1 MQPPLSLCMIVKDEE
16 HNLPKCLD
24 SVRAL
29 SPEIVIADTGSTDRT
44 VEIARQYGARVFPF
58 SFERVDFAGGR
69 NQALAHATGR
79 WVLMLDADEVLEPA
93 GVPLVETVISGNENA
108 GYYFAR
114 RNHASDAEGFTTD
127 YAVRLFP
134 NRPDYRY
141 RGRVHET
148 VDAAILAGGGRLL
161 TSGIAI
167 DHNFVSSREARRR
180 KNLRYI
186 EILKEEIEANPADS
200 TRLDFLAAEFHQL
213 EMFAE
218 AALVAEEI
226 VRMRP
231 LDPAAHLNL
240 GIYRLV
246 YQSDPRRARASFEQ
260 ALRLRPGYPEALS
273 FLQTIDGLERAQPA
287 QADNA

>member
-1 MQPPLSLCMIVKDEE
+1 MRPPLSLCMIVKDEE
-16 HNLPKCLD
+16 RNLPKCLD

-29 SPEIVIADTGSTDRT
+29 APEIVIGDTGSADAT
-44 VEIARQYGARVFPF
+44 VEIARRYGARVLSV
-58 SFERVDFAGGR
+58 SFDRVDFATAR
-69 NQALAHATGR
+69 NRTLAQASGR
-79 WVLMLDADEVLEPA
+79 WILALDADESLDPA
-93 GVPLVETVISGNENA
+93 SVPLLEMLIAGNENA

-114 RNHASDAEGFTTD
+114 RNRASDVSGFTTD

-134 NRPDYRY
+134 NRPEYRY

-161 TSGIAI
+161 TSGVAI
-167 DHNFVSSREARRR
+167 DHNFISDREARRR

-186 EILKEEIEANPADS
+186 EILKEEIQADPADS
-200 TRLDFLAAEFHQL
+200 ARLDFLAAEFHQL

-218 AALVAEEI
+218 AALVAEKI

-231 LDPAAHLNL
+231 LDASAHLHL

-246 YQSDPRRARASFEQ
+246 YQSDPQRARTSFEQ

-273 FLQTIDGLERAQPA
+273 FLQTIEELERAQPA
-287 QADNA
+287 QADSA

>member
-16 HNLPKCLD
+16 RNLPKCLD
-24 SVRAL
+24 SVLAL
-29 SPEIVIADTGSTDRT
+29 GPEIVIADTGSTDRT
-44 VEIARQYGARVFPF
+44 IEIARQYGADIYPF
-58 SFERVDFAGGR
+58 SFERVDFAAAR
-69 NQALAHATGR
+69 NHTLAHATAR
-79 WVLMLDADEVLEPA
+79 WILILDADEVLAPA
-93 GVPLVETVISGNENA
+93 SVPLIQAVIADGENA

-161 TSGIAI
+161 TSGIVI
-167 DHNFVSSREARRR
+167 DHNFVSGRETRRR
-180 KNLRYI
+180 KNRRYI
-186 EILKEEIEANPADS
+186 EILKEEIEADPSDS

-213 EMFAE
+213 EMFSE

-226 VRMRP
+226 ARLRP
-231 LDPAAHLNL
+231 LDPMAHLNL

-246 YQSDPRRARASFEQ
+246 YQTDPKRARAHFEQ
-260 ALRLRPGYPEALS
+260 ALRLRPGYEEALS
-273 FLQTIDGLERAQPA
+273 FLRTIDELERAQPA
-287 QADNA
+287 RADNA

>member
-16 HNLPKCLD
+16 RNLPGCLD

-29 SPEIVIADTGSTDRT
+29 APEIVIADTGSTDGT
-44 VEIARQYGARVFPF
+44 VEIARQYGARIFPVTF
-58 SFERVDFAGGR
+58 DRVDFAAAR
-69 NQALAHATGR
+69 NQTLAQASGR
-79 WVLMLDADEVLEPA
+79 WILMFDADEALDPA
-93 GVPLVETVISGNENA
+93 SVPLMETLIAGNENA

-114 RNHASDAEGFTTD
+114 RNRASDAEGFTTD

-167 DHNFVSSREARRR
+167 DHNFISSREARRR

-186 EILKEEIEANPADS
+186 EILKEEIEADPADS
-200 TRLDFLAAEFHQL
+200 ARLDFLAAEFHQL

-226 VRMRP
+226 ARMRP
-231 LDPAAHLNL
+231 LDANAHLNL

-246 YQSDPRRARASFEQ
+246 YLSDPRRARASFEQ

-273 FLQTIDGLERAQPA
+273 FLQTIEELGRAQPA
-287 QADNA
+287 QADTA

>member
-1 MQPPLSLCMIVKDEE
+1 MQPPLSLCMMAKDEE
-16 HNLPKCLD
+16 RNLPKCLN

-44 VEIARQYGARVFPF
+44 VEIARQYGAQVFSF
-58 SFERVDFAGGR
+58 NFERVDFAAAR
-69 NQALAHATGR
+69 NQTLARASGP

-93 GVPLVETVISGNENA
+93 SVPLVQTVIAGNENA

-114 RNHASDAEGFTTD
+114 RNHASDSEGFTTD

-161 TSGIAI
+161 SSSIVI
-167 DHNFVSSREARRR
+167 DHNFISDRETRRR
-180 KNLRYI
+180 KNFRYI
-186 EILKEEIEANPADS
+186 EILKEEIEVDPADS
-200 TRLDFLAAEFHQL
+200 ARLDFLAAEFHQL
-213 EMFAE
+213 EMFTE

-226 VRMRP
+226 ARLRP
-231 LDPAAHLNL
+231 LDASAHLNL

-246 YQSDPRRARASFEQ
+246 YQSDSQRARASFDQ
-260 ALRLRPGYPEALS
+260 ALRLRPGYPEAVS
-273 FLQTIDGLERAQPA
+273 FLQTIDELGRSQTV

>member
-16 HNLPKCLD
+16 HSLPKCLD
-24 SVRAL
+24 SVL
-29 SPEIVIADTGSTDRT
+29 VLKPEIIIADTGSADRT
-44 VEIARQYGARVFPF
+44 IEIARQYGAHIFPF
-58 SFERVDFAGGR
+58 SFERVDFAAAR
-69 NQALAHATGR
+69 NRTLAHATGR
-79 WVLMLDADEVLEPA
+79 WILMLDADEALAPA
-93 GVPLVETVISGNENA
+93 SAPLVHAVITGDENA

-161 TSGIAI
+161 TSGIVI
-167 DHNFVSSREARRR
+167 DHNFVSSREIRRR
-180 KNLRYI
+180 KNHRYI
-186 EILKEEIEANPADS
+186 EILKEEIEADSSDS

-226 VRMRP
+226 ARLRP
-231 LDPAAHLNL
+231 LDPTSHLNL

-246 YQSDPRRARASFEQ
+246 YQSDPKRARAHFEQ
-260 ALRLRPGYPEALS
+260 ALRLRPGYAEALS
-273 FLQTIDGLERAQPA
+273 FLQTIDELERAQPA
-287 QADNA
+287 PADNA

>member
-16 HNLPKCLD
+16 RNLPKCLD

-29 SPEIVIADTGSTDRT
+29 KPEIVIADTGSTDRT
-44 VEIARQYGARVFPF
+44 IEIARQYGAQVFPF
-58 SFERVDFAGGR
+58 SFERVDFAAAR
-69 NQALAHATGR
+69 NHTLARATGR
-79 WVLMLDADEVLEPA
+79 WILMLDADEVLEPA
-93 GVPLVETVISGNENA
+93 GAPLVQAVIAGSENA

-127 YAVRLFP
+127 HAVRLFP

-161 TSGIAI
+161 ASGIVI
-167 DHNFVSSREARRR
+167 DHNFLSSRATRRR
-180 KNLRYI
+180 KNHRYI
-186 EILKEEIEANPADS
+186 GILKEEIEADPSDS

-226 VRMRP
+226 ARMRP
-231 LDPAAHLNL
+231 FDPSAHLNL

-246 YQSDPRRARASFEQ
+246 YQSDRSRARASFEE
-260 ALRLRPGYPEALS
+260 ALRLRPGFPEALS
-273 FLQTIDGLERAQPA
+273 FLQTIDELERAQPA
-287 QADNA
+287 EAGNA

>member
-1 MQPPLSLCMIVKDEE
+1 VKDEE
-16 HNLPKCLD
+16 RNLPQCLD

-29 SPEIVIADTGSTDRT
+29 APEIVIADTGSTDRT
-44 VEIARQYGARVFPF
+44 VEIARAYGANVFPF
-58 SFERVDFAGGR
+58 SFERVDFAAAR
-69 NQALAHATGR
+69 NQTLVRATGR
-79 WVLMLDADEVLEPA
+79 WILMLDADEVLEPA
-93 GVPLVETVISGNENA
+93 GMPLVQTLISGNENA

-127 YAVRLFP
+127 HAVRLFP
-134 NRPDYRY
+134 NRSDYRY

-148 VDAAILAGGGRLL
+148 VDAAILAAGGRLL

-167 DHNFVSSREARRR
+167 DHNFVSDRESRRR
-180 KNLRYI
+180 KNHRYI
-186 EILKEEIEANPADS
+186 EILKEEIEADPSDS

-213 EMFAE
+213 EMFVE

-226 VRMRP
+226 VRVRP
-231 LDPAAHLNL
+231 LDANAHLNL

-246 YQSDPRRARASFEQ
+246 WQADHKTARASFEQ

-273 FLQTIDGLERAQPA
+273 FLRTIDGLERVRPA
-287 QADNA
+287 GADNA

>member
-1 MQPPLSLCMIVKDEE
+1 MQPSLSLCMIVKDEE
-16 HNLPKCLD
+16 RNLAKCLD

-29 SPEIVIADTGSTDRT
+29 QPEIIIADTGSTDRT
-44 VEIARQYGARVFPF
+44 VEIARQYGAQVFSF
-58 SFERVDFAGGR
+58 SFERVDFAAAR
-69 NQALAHATGR
+69 NQTLARASGR
-79 WVLMLDADEVLEPA
+79 WILMLDADEVLEPA
-93 GVPLVETVISGNENA
+93 SAPLVQAVIAGNENA

-148 VDAAILAGGGRLL
+148 IDAAILAGDSRLL
-161 TSGIAI
+161 TSGIVI
-167 DHNFVSSREARRR
+167 DHNFISHRETRRR
-180 KNLRYI
+180 KNHRYI
-186 EILKEEIEANPADS
+186 EILKEEIEADPTDS

-231 LDPAAHLNL
+231 LDPCAHLNL

-246 YQSDPRRARASFEQ
+246 YQTDPKRARASFDQ

-273 FLQTIDGLERAQPA
+273 FLQTIDELERAQPV
-287 QADNA
+287 QADTA